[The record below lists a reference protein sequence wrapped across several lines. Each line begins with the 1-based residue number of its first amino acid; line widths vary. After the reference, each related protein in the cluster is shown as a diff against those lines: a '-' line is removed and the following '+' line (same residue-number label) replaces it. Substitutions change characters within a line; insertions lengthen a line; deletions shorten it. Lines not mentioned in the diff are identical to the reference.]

1 MKKVFFFAFSV
12 ALIASA
18 CGSNQSANQPAP
30 LGGPAPAVIPG
41 ACKKISL
48 TDARNMVGSYH
59 KDSTLLKLSN
69 GDTLVS
75 FFIDRNAL
83 QDLLSKE
90 SNDGIR
96 VYLAKNTE
104 TNDPTICII
113 GTEPDSLDSS
123 IHNNAAGSIY
133 DYSQKCPQTCNQKAS
148 LELYQ
153 H

>member
-1 MKKVFFFAFSV
+1 MKKFFFFAFSV

-30 LGGPAPAVIPG
+30 LGGPAPVAIPG

-59 KDSTLLKLSN
+59 KDSTQLKLSN

-83 QDLLSKE
+83 EDLLSKE
-90 SNDGIR
+90 TNDGIR

-113 GTEPDSLDSS
+113 GTQPDSLDSS

-133 DYSQKCPQTCNQKAS
+133 EFVEKCPDVCNQRPN

-153 H
+153 K